1 MNPSICK
8 SLSGILILS
17 TMCLALHACKGQSRL
32 CGTCPQSME
41 THSTRQRY
49 AHDSVLLRDSIF
61 VREYSRGDTVWRDRW
76 HDLWRERVVLRTDT
90 VWCDREVVRQLPPE
104 RYVPPLYRRC
114 TYILLIVCL
123 LAVLRVAYALW
134 RGKWKGL
141 LHR

>member
-17 TMCLALHACKGQSRL
+17 AMCLALPACKGQSTL
-32 CGTCPQSME
+32 SAPCPLRDE
-41 THSTRQRY
+41 THSTRQQY
-49 AHDSVLLRDSIF
+49 ARDSVVLRDSIM
-61 VREYSRGDTVWRDRW
+61 VREYSRGDTVWCDRW
-76 HDLWRERVVLRTDT
+76 HDRWRERVVLRTDT
-90 VWCDREVVRQLPPE
+90 VWREREVVRQLPPE

-123 LAVLRVAYALW
+123 LAALRGAYALW
-134 RGKWKGL
+134 RGKWKRL

>member
-1 MNPSICK
+1 M
-8 SLSGILILS
+8 
-17 TMCLALHACKGQSRL
+17 
-32 CGTCPQSME
+32 
-41 THSTRQRY
+41 
-49 AHDSVLLRDSIF
+49 VLRDSIF

-76 HDLWRERVVLRTDT
+76 HDRWRERVVVRTDT
-90 VWCDREVVRQLPPE
+90 VWPV
-104 RYVPPLYRRC
+104 YRRC

>member
-1 MNPSICK
+1 MNLSICK

-17 TMCLALHACKGQSRL
+17 TMCLALPACKGQSRL
-32 CGTCPQSME
+32 SAACAQSQE
-41 THSTRQRY
+41 TLSTQRY
-49 AHDSVLLRDSIF
+49 AHDSVVLRDSIF
-61 VREYSRGDTVWRDRW
+61 VREYSRDDTVWRDRW
-76 HDLWRERVVLRTDT
+76 HDRWHERVVVRTDT

-104 RYVPPLYRRC
+104 RYVPPVYRRC

-141 LHR
+141 LHK